1 MCRNSKMPRK
11 THSSRSLKSRNKSL
25 NRRNHS
31 LSLSLKLTLKSR
43 PSLKLRRKQLLCS
56 KKRLR
61 RQSRKQ
67 RPQQLTLQGRLPSLK
82 ASSNPVTSPT
92 L

>member
-1 MCRNSKMPRK
+1 MYRNSKMPRK

-31 LSLSLKLTLKSR
+31 LSLQLTLKSR

-67 RPQQLTLQGRLPSLK
+67 RPQQLTLQRRLPSLK

>member
-1 MCRNSKMPRK
+1 MYRNSKMPRK

-25 NRRNHS
+25 NRRNHG
-31 LSLSLKLTLKSR
+31 LSLKLTLKSR

-67 RPQQLTLQGRLPSLK
+67 RPQQLTLQRRLPSLK